1 MIDVMITYYKK
12 TKKNGSENF
21 IYKDVVIKG
30 HSSDGTINSIK
41 CCAGVTAIT
50 CGLINLFDDT
60 RCKVEINKG
69 YFHYIMYSYDKEIN
83 YAINALVY
91 QIDSI
96 SMTYPSYFKVQFKEI
111 NNNGEEN

>member
-1 MIDVMITYYKK
+1 MIDVKITFTKK
-12 TKKNGSENF
+12 TYQSGREVF

-50 CGLINLFDDT
+50 CGLMNLLNT
-60 RCKVEINKG
+60 RECSIEVNKG
-69 YFHYIMYSYDKEIN
+69 YFKYHMNSYLEEIN

-96 SMTYPSYFKVQFKEI
+96 SMTYPSFFNVQFI
-111 NNNGEEN
+111 EEKK

>member
-1 MIDVMITYYKK
+1 MIDVSVTYSKK
-12 TKKNGSENF
+12 TKKSGKEIF
-21 IYKDVVIKG
+21 IYKDIIIKG

-50 CGLINLFDDT
+50 CGLINLLDDYV
-60 RCKVEINKG
+60 CNVEINKG
-69 YFHYIMYSYDKEIN
+69 YFHYHMIKFENEIN

-96 SMTYPSYFKVQFKEI
+96 SMIYPSYFNVQFKEI
-111 NNNGEEN
+111 QENDEE